1 MVTRVRLRVEH
12 DANRVATGRLAEGMA
27 ADYLKSQRWVILER
41 NVRTTAGELDI
52 VARDG
57 AMLVVVEVK
66 ARRGSAFGDGLEA
79 IDQRKQR
86 RLRSS
91 LALWLAKTETPAAL
105 IRFDAIVVALGE
117 DGVPVGLVHVRDVIG
132 DGH

>member
-1 MVTRVRLRVEH
+1 
-12 DANRVATGRLAEGMA
+12 MA
-27 ADYLKSQRWVILER
+27 VDYLKGQRWVILEC
-41 NVRTTAGELDI
+41 NARTPAGELDI
-52 VARDG
+52 VALDG
-57 AMLVVVEVK
+57 SMLVAVEVK

-91 LALWLAKTETPAAL
+91 LALWLARTGTPAPL
-105 IRFDAIVVALGE
+105 IRFDAIVVALDE
-117 DGVPVGLVHVRDVIG
+117 EGVPVGLVHVRDVIG